1 VNPRV
6 NKVLRYFGITVLPAK
21 APGNQTLRRTYQAAL
36 TTRLTSDWS
45 TSQTSANAELRR
57 SLRALRAR
65 SRVLARNKGVMKKF
79 LSMVVSNVVGAQ
91 GISLRVSFDPH
102 GNSTPER
109 DAELAAK
116 IEAAF
121 AEWSRPENAS
131 SSGKLSW
138 INQQA
143 LAMRTMA
150 RDGEF
155 LCREVTNANNPF
167 GYALNFRDVAWL
179 DETYNSI
186 QPNQNR
192 VLMSVEVNDYDR
204 PVQYWLTRPASD
216 YLYPEFDP
224 AFRYRTPVPASEI
237 IHKFLVTED
246 ELQTRG
252 VPWAHAAMEDI
263 HVAGGHVD
271 AELYASR
278 AGACI
283 TDYLKPPKDEDDQ
296 GGDDGTEGF
305 EQGTVRDLESGVAQV
320 LPPGWDVQ
328 SNDPKHPNTNFAAFQ
343 KAVKRD
349 IASALEVSYVTLA
362 NDLEGVNYSSIRAGL
377 LEERDMWR
385 ILQMFLIEH
394 FCHRV
399 FQNWLKSAMLTGA
412 VRLSL
417 RDYERVR
424 DNWRPRGWD
433 WVDPLKDIQ
442 AAILGVNNGLESRT
456 DYCDERGEDFSEIV
470 KQLGAERK
478 AMEAQGLNLIP
489 PVEAKPTV
497 KKETVAED
505 AGDAGGDQTGD
516 NSPDGPQRVLSIFES
531 QPLPLPTR
539 GNGNSLRVE

>member
-1 VNPRV
+1 MNKRV
-6 NKVLRYFGITVLPAK
+6 SKILRYFGLQPVSRNGTM
-21 APGNQTLRRTYQAAL
+21 RRTYQGAQV
-36 TTRLTSDWS
+36 TRLTADWS
-45 TSQTSANAELRR
+45 PNQTSANAELRR

-65 SRVLARNKGVMKKF
+65 SRELARNKGVMKRF
-79 LSMVVSNVVGAQ
+79 LGMLGSNVVGAQ
-91 GISLRVSFDPH
+91 GISLRVKFDPH

-109 DAELAAK
+109 DAELAAE

-131 SSGKLSW
+131 TSGKLSFTG
-138 INQQA
+138 QQI
-143 LAMRTMA
+143 LAIRTMG

-155 LCREVTNANNPF
+155 LCREVFNANNKF

-179 DETYNSI
+179 DETYNII
-186 QPNQNR
+186 QPNQHR
-192 VLMSVEVNDYDR
+192 VLMSVEVDENDR

-224 AFRYRTPVPASEI
+224 AYRYRTPVPASEI
-237 IHKFLVTED
+237 IHKFLITED

-263 HVAGGHVD
+263 HIAGGHVD

-278 AGACI
+278 AGACV

-320 LPPGWDVQ
+320 IPPGWEVQ

-377 LEERDMWR
+377 LDERDMWR
-385 ILQMFLIEH
+385 ILQMFMIEH

-412 VRLSL
+412 VKLSL

-456 DYCDERGEDFSEIV
+456 DYCDERGEDFFEIV
-470 KQLGAERK
+470 KQLGVEK
-478 AMEAQGLNLIP
+478 NAMEAAGINLIP

-497 KKETVAED
+497 KKETIAED
-505 AGDAGGDQTGD
+505 AADAGDGGDQTGD
-516 NSPDGPQRVLSIFES
+516 NSPDGPTRVLSIFEP
-531 QPLPLPTR
+531 QLLPSTR
-539 GNGNSLRVE
+539 GNGDAHLISD